1 MYHDR
6 PIVSL
11 AMAQTG
17 NVQFSGKSS
26 ALACR
31 TVISNMTGEARFS
44 DCVDIHIF
52 SVAVDL
58 NTTDIQLLIEVLL
71 QYSMRT

>member
-1 MYHDR
+1 MN
-6 PIVSL
+6 
-11 AMAQTG
+11 QTG
-17 NVQFSGKSS
+17 NVQFSGKCS

-44 DCVDIHIF
+44 DCVDILIF
-52 SVAVDL
+52 SVGVVDL
-58 NTTDIQLLIEVLL
+58 NTTGIQLLIEVLL